1 MNLLESLPTVIGT
14 AAVAPALFVTVA
26 CDRRRRAPEPA
37 RQLLHLM
44 SPEMARL
51 RQMPTASSNVRVREQ
66 SGKHILVLSSS
77 QCDPVRTQSC
87 GRYARRAS
95 RQGAAAFAVAPT
107 LLRDRFN
114 YSAPSASS
122 ASLSRHMV
130 RISTLLQRDLCRT
143 LRLPQ
148 FLDARFEP
156 CDVFVCPR
164 EGKLTKFKGLR

>member
-1 MNLLESLPTVIGT
+1 MCGKL
-14 AAVAPALFVTVA
+14 
-26 CDRRRRAPEPA
+26 RRNRGRSDAGN
-37 RQLLHLM
+37 
-44 SPEMARL
+44 RL
-51 RQMPTASSNVRVREQ
+51 RSSLGLASRPWAVPSNCNGCRGAALMFRNYFSLRRH
-66 SGKHILVLSSS
+66 SGHCRTCCWLDPVAN
-77 QCDPVRTQSC
+77 DPVRTQSC
-87 GRYARRAS
+87 GRYAHRAS
-95 RQGAAAFAVAPT
+95 RPGAAAFAVAPT

-114 YSAPSASS
+114 YSAPSTSS

>member
-1 MNLLESLPTVIGT
+1 MSLGPGNASRRWMVPAGAPSGHLL
-14 AAVAPALFVTVA
+14 
-26 CDRRRRAPEPA
+26 
-37 RQLLHLM
+37 
-44 SPEMARL
+44 
-51 RQMPTASSNVRVREQ
+51 
-66 SGKHILVLSSS
+66 
-77 QCDPVRTQSC
+77 PVRTQSC

-107 LLRDRFN
+107 LLRDRFD

-122 ASLSRHMV
+122 VSLSRHMV